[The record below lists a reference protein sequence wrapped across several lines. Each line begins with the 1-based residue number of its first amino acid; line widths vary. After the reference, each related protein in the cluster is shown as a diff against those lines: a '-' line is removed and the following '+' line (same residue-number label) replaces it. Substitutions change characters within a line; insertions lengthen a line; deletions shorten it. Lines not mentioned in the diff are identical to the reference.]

1 MPKIKP
7 IVTYSLAAVI
17 IIWVM
22 LGAITLPNATR
33 WFRGSGYS
41 IRQDMVSFHLNK
53 SSTIQ
58 DAIAVQ
64 LAQREFKDDVFL
76 VDNTP
81 EVPQQGLKVSLYAQG
96 RLLLKAHSACMKG
109 ILYNRGD
116 ACALHL
122 PNASTFIFQNDI
134 SKIALIEQS
143 ANCYLVDKIIN
154 SERDGAVAAIIFSNG
169 TVSNRQPMGVI
180 PKSVRIPTYY
190 VNYDTGI
197 AMVHDLENAAAKSPP
212 QGSDTPYM
220 IQVDLLPSSKPAL
233 DHWQF
238 ALIIVGAMLVTSIIS
253 ITALQ
258 CHMWRMARERLQEEN
273 ETLTLAEQQ
282 QLTADE
288 NYWRNIIGQPPR
300 LMPQPRPTK
309 QRLSQ
314 SLVDLLPT
322 RIYRNKEAVTE
333 EKLCSSRNASSSSL
347 DTAYEP
353 SNCVIC
359 LDPFENGDILR
370 RLPCNHEYHRDCVDV
385 WLTKKCGSC
394 PLCLHY
400 IEIPTVPEEAHALD
414 QDATEQDYY
423 GSDDLA
429 STWQSLSRNEE
440 ILLRQHP
447 FSYNA
452 TPSSAASFTNPY
464 PPA

>member
-1 MPKIKP
+1 MPRMKP

-17 IIWVM
+17 IVWVM
-22 LGAITLPNATR
+22 LGAITLPNATQ

-41 IRQDMVSFHLNK
+41 IRQNIVSFHLNK

-58 DAIAVQ
+58 DAIRVK
-64 LAQREFKDDVFL
+64 LAQREFKDDIFL
-76 VDNTP
+76 IDNTP
-81 EVPQQGLKVSLYAQG
+81 EVPQQGLQ
-96 RLLLKAHSACMKG
+96 G
-109 ILYNRGD
+109 ILYNRGE
-116 ACALHL
+116 ACTLHL
-122 PNASTFIFQNDI
+122 PNASSFIFQGNM

-143 ANCYLVDKIIN
+143 INCYLVDKIMN
-154 SERDGAVAAIIFSNG
+154 AERDGAVAAIIFNNS
-169 TVSNRQPMGVI
+169 TVSNRQPVGVI

-190 VNYDTGI
+190 VKYDTGS
-197 AMVHDLENAAAKSPP
+197 AMVHDLENAAKSPP
-212 QGSDTPYM
+212 QEGDTPYM
-220 IQVDLLPSSKPAL
+220 IQVDLLPSSKPPL

-238 ALIIVGAMLVTSIIS
+238 ALIIVGAML
-253 ITALQ
+253 
-258 CHMWRMARERLQEEN
+258 CHMWRMSRERRQEEN
-273 ETLTLAEQQ
+273 EILTLAEQQ
-282 QLTADE
+282 QLTTDE
-288 NYWRNIIGQPPR
+288 NYWRNIIGQPPS
-300 LMPQPRPTK
+300 LMPLPRPTK

-314 SLVDLLPT
+314 SLVDVLPT
-322 RIYRNKEAVTE
+322 RIYRSKETTAE
-333 EKLCSSRNASSSSL
+333 EKLCSSRNASNNSL

-359 LDPFENGDILR
+359 LDSFENGDVLR

-400 IEIPTVPEEAHALD
+400 IEIPTVPDEAHALD
-414 QDATEQDYY
+414 QDATDQDYY
-423 GSDDLA
+423 GSDDLT
-429 STWQSLSRNEE
+429 STWQILSRDEE

-452 TPSSAASFTNPY
+452 TPSSATSFTNPY

>member
-1 MPKIKP
+1 MPRMKP
-7 IVTYSLAAVI
+7 IFTYSLAAVI

-41 IRQDMVSFHLNK
+41 IRQDIVSFHLNK
-53 SSTIQ
+53 SLTIQ
-58 DAIAVQ
+58 DAIEVK
-64 LAQREFKDDVFL
+64 LAQKEFKDDVFL

-81 EVPQQGLKVSLYAQG
+81 EVPQQGLQ
-96 RLLLKAHSACMKG
+96 
-109 ILYNRGD
+109 
-116 ACALHL
+116 
-122 PNASTFIFQNDI
+122 
-134 SKIALIEQS
+134 
-143 ANCYLVDKIIN
+143 
-154 SERDGAVAAIIFSNG
+154 
-169 TVSNRQPMGVI
+169 GVI
-180 PKSVRIPTYY
+180 PKSIRIPTYH

-197 AMVHDLENAAAKSPP
+197 AMVHDLENIARSPP
-212 QGSDTPYM
+212 QEGDTPYM
-220 IQVDLLPSSKPAL
+220 IRVDLLPSSKPAL

-258 CHMWRMARERLQEEN
+258 CHMWRMARERRQEEN

-309 QRLSQ
+309 QRLPQ

-322 RIYRNKEAVTE
+322 RIYRDKEVATE
-333 EKLCSSRNASSSSL
+333 EKLCSSKSASSSSL

-359 LDPFENGDILR
+359 LEPFENGDTLR

-400 IEIPTVPEEAHALD
+400 IEIPTVPEEAHAQD
-414 QDATEQDYY
+414 QYAADQDYY
-423 GSDDLA
+423 GPDDLT
-429 STWQSLSRNEE
+429 STWQSLSRDEE

-452 TPSSAASFTNPY
+452 TPSSAASYTNPY

>member
-1 MPKIKP
+1 MPRMKP

-33 WFRGSGYS
+33 WFRGSGCS
-41 IRQDMVSFHLNK
+41 IRQDIVSFHLNK
-53 SSTIQ
+53 SATLQ
-58 DAIAVQ
+58 DAIPVK
-64 LAQREFKDDVFL
+64 LAQREYKDGIFL

-81 EVPQQGLKVSLYAQG
+81 EVAQQGLQ
-96 RLLLKAHSACMKG
+96 G
-109 ILYNRGD
+109 ILYNRGE
-116 ACALHL
+116 ACTLYS
-122 PNASTFIFQNDI
+122 PNTSTFIFQNNM
-134 SKIALIEQS
+134 SRIALIEQS
-143 ANCYLVDKIIN
+143 TNCYLVDKIMN
-154 SERDGAVAAIIFSNG
+154 AERDGAVAAIVFNNS
-169 TVSNRQPMGVI
+169 TVSNEQPMGVI
-180 PKSVRIPTYY
+180 PKSIRIPTYY
-190 VNYDTGI
+190 VSYNTGI
-197 AMVHDLENAAAKSPP
+197 AMVHDLENVAKSPP
-212 QGSDTPYM
+212 QEGDTPYM
-220 IQVDLLPSSKPAL
+220 LRVGLLPNSKPAL

-258 CHMWRMARERLQEEN
+258 CHMWRMARERRQEEN
-273 ETLTLAEQQ
+273 EILTLAEQQ

-288 NYWRNIIGQPPR
+288 NYWRNITGQPPR

-309 QRLSQ
+309 QRLPQ

-322 RIYRNKEAVTE
+322 RIYRNKETVSD
-333 EKLCSSRNASSSSL
+333 EKLCSSRNASNSSL

-359 LDPFENGDILR
+359 LEPFENGDVLR

-400 IEIPTVPEEAHALD
+400 IEIPTVPDETHALD
-414 QDATEQDYY
+414 QDATEPNYY
-423 GSDDLA
+423 GSGDLA
-429 STWQSLSRNEE
+429 STWQSLSRDEE